1 MKNTTF
7 KLILLPILLA
17 MLNGCSSN
25 DDFMVQDKKVP
36 VSKKEIS
43 KTQTYTIRYGLMS
56 QNGTK
61 TLSGSYDMG
70 SFVATNTATG
80 ESFETYAGGGFQALP
95 KYYEGIPAGT
105 YTFTAM
111 QGQGGWVG
119 YGSVTG
125 IVSSDQIDA
134 DGYVTIYIPIIW
146 EE

>member
-7 KLILLPILLA
+7 KLMLLPILLA

-43 KTQTYTIRYGLMS
+43 KTQTYNIRYGLMS

-61 TLSGSYDMG
+61 TLSGSYDVG

-80 ESFETYAGGGFQALP
+80 ESFETYSGGGFQALP

-125 IVSSDQIDA
+125 IVSSDQVDT